1 MAHTQRKQTGS
12 AGQPTIS
19 VRAERSAQNLAAER
33 TALQRR
39 RLLTIG
45 IPGLALM
52 LLVGGL
58 LYARGSQPAVRPAPL
73 AAAPTTA
80 PAAAQATAEPAAQPI
95 ATAAPAA
102 VGAQPTSAV
111 VTSSGVACPD
121 IAGLPIYTNATCIER
136 DSDQDDGITKNENT
150 YLADASTDTVRRFY
164 EAAFSQ
170 NGWTVTKSKQDI
182 EDTSWEYTV
191 IQGQQRLKIEI
202 EPGQGVNGA
211 STRITIAEK

>member
-1 MAHTQRKQTGS
+1 MAHTRRKQTGS
-12 AGQPTIS
+12 AGHPTIS

-33 TALQRR
+33 TALRRR

-45 IPGLALM
+45 ITGLALV

-58 LYARGSQPAVRPAPL
+58 LYARGSQPAARPAPL
-73 AAAPTTA
+73 AEAPTTA
-80 PAAAQATAEPAAQPI
+80 PAAQATPEPAAVS
-95 ATAAPAA
+95 AR
-102 VGAQPTSAV
+102 PTSAV

-121 IAGLPIYTNATCIER
+121 IAGLPIYANAICIER
-136 DSDQDDGITKNENT
+136 DSDQDDGITKDENT
-150 YLADASTDTVRRFY
+150 YLAGASADTVRRFY

-170 NGWTVTKSKQDI
+170 NGWAVTKSKQDI

-211 STRITIAEK
+211 LTRVTIAEK